1 MACTLARMFRWA
13 TISGPVMGVV
23 NVTPDS
29 FSDGGRFHAPADA
42 VAHGISLAS
51 AGAAVLDIGGE
62 STRPGAEPVDAG
74 RERERV
80 LPVIAALAAAV
91 DVPISVDTTK
101 AEVADAALRAGAS
114 IVNDVSAGLADP
126 EMLGVVADARC
137 GYVAMHRRGEPRTMQ
152 VDPTYGDV
160 TREVTA
166 FLADRLEAARG
177 AGVGDDALMADPGI
191 GFGKTLEHNLAL
203 LAHLPELI
211 AGVGVPVLVGT
222 SRKAFLGRIVDEDD
236 PAARDDATLATVVW
250 SLERGATMVRVHD
263 VRAAVQGAAV
273 LGALA
278 RASVARPEVVESR

>member
-1 MACTLARMFRWA
+1 MFRWA

-42 VAHGISLAS
+42 VAHGIALAA

-62 STRPGAEPVDAG
+62 STRPGAAPVDAA

-80 LPVIAALAAAV
+80 LPVIAALAEAV

-101 AEVADAALRAGAS
+101 AEVADVALRAGAS

-152 VDPTYGDV
+152 EDPTYGDV
-160 TREVTA
+160 TRDVTE
-166 FLADRLEAARG
+166 FLAARLEAARD
-177 AGVGDDALMADPGI
+177 AGVEDDALMADPGI

-203 LAHLPELI
+203 LAHLPEII

-222 SRKAFLGRIVDEDD
+222 SRKTFLGRIVDEDD
-236 PAARDDATLATVVW
+236 PTARDDATLATVVW
-250 SLERGATMVRVHD
+250 SLERGATMVRVHE

-278 RASVARPEVVESR
+278 RASVARREVVESR